1 MDFELEMGMWLGGVG
16 NRLGEPIRIA
26 DAFEHVFGFCLL
38 NDWSARG
45 IQMFESMLGPFL
57 GKSFATTVSPWTV
70 TAEALEPFRTAAFP
84 RPSNEFDTAPYLL
97 DERDRLAGG
106 YNVELEALVRS
117 TAMRARGE
125 ALMRIC
131 HTNFR
136 HMYWT
141 WAQMLA
147 HHTSNGCNLG
157 AGDLIGSGTC
167 SGPVISSAG
176 CLLELTGRSAK
187 RWRLPDGEQRLYLQ
201 DGDEIALRACAT
213 APGRVAVGFGDCVG
227 VVVA

>member
-1 MDFELEMGMWLGGVG
+1 MDYELEMGMWLGGVG
-16 NRLGEPIRIA
+16 NRLSEPIRIA
-26 DAFEHVFGFCLL
+26 DAFDHVFGFCLL

-57 GKSFATTVSPWTV
+57 GKSFATTVSPWIV
-70 TAEALEPFRTAAFP
+70 TAEALEPFRTTSFP

-106 YNVELEALVRS
+106 YNVELEAFVRS
-117 TAMRARGE
+117 TAMRMRGD
-125 ALMRIC
+125 AFLRIC
-131 HTNFR
+131 QTNFR

-147 HHTSNGCNLG
+147 HHASNGCNLG

-167 SGPVISSAG
+167 SGPAISSAG
-176 CLLELTGRSAK
+176 CLLELTVRSVQH
-187 RWRLPDGEQRLYLQ
+187 WHLPNGEQRLYLQ
-201 DGDEIALRACAT
+201 DGDEISLRAKAT
-213 APGRVAVGFGDCVG
+213 LPGRVTIGFGDCVG
-227 VVVA
+227 MIVA